1 MEALPLIILLL
12 LSFSFILVFEIVKIK
27 KQLRKVYRL
36 TQVMKTDLKKLKDN
50 NSIK

>member
-12 LSFSFILVFEIVKIK
+12 LFFCFVLVFEIVKIK
-27 KQLRKVYRL
+27 KQLRKVSRL

-50 NSIK
+50 NNIE